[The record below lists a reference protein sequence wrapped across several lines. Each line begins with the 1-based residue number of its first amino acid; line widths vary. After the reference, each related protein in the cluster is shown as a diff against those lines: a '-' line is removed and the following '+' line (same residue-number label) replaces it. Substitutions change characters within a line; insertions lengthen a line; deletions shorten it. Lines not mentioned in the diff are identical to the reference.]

1 MNFGKI
7 GKKEMEVRNRMPK
20 ILSLSLEDEDLL
32 CELAASLSSPARI
45 QTLKL
50 LYFNSYSVG
59 EIAEKLNIPYSSA
72 SLYVKSLENVGLI
85 KTKTL
90 QGSRGAKKICS
101 RNHNA
106 ISIRLNKTDDSVDK
120 VSTISMPIGCY
131 TKCEI
136 VPGCGIVSEAG
147 YLAPDDR
154 PEMFFMPNHV
164 FAQLIW
170 SKTGF
175 VEYQFPYLLT
185 PKDKPKG
192 LQLSFE
198 VCSEFYNYNEDWP
211 SDITIWINGTECG
224 TWRCPS
230 DYGARRGR
238 LNPEWWSSG
247 CTQYGK
253 LLILELSE
261 TGCLLNGTPVPNLT
275 IHQFH
280 FSANAPITIR
290 IGNKPDAEYPGGFNI
305 FGKKFGDFEQDIVL
319 SITYASE
326 S

>member
-1 MNFGKI
+1 
-7 GKKEMEVRNRMPK
+7 MPK

-136 VPGCGIVSEAG
+136 VPGCGFVSEAG
-147 YLAPDDR
+147 YLAMIDPKCFSCRITSLRSSSGQR
-154 PEMFFMPNHV
+154 PALSNINFLICLRRRISQRGFSSPLKSVPN
-164 FAQLIW
+164 FIITT
-170 SKTGF
+170 KTGQATSPF
-175 VEYQFPYLLT
+175 
-185 PKDKPKG
+185 G
-192 LQLSFE
+192 S
-198 VCSEFYNYNEDWP
+198 
-211 SDITIWINGTECG
+211 TEQ
-224 TWRCPS
+224 S
-230 DYGARRGR
+230 AEHGAARA
-238 LNPEWWSSG
+238 
-247 CTQYGK
+247 
-253 LLILELSE
+253 IM
-261 TGCLLNGTPVPNLT
+261 
-275 IHQFH
+275 
-280 FSANAPITIR
+280 AP
-290 IGNKPDAEYPGGFNI
+290 GAGG
-305 FGKKFGDFEQDIVL
+305 
-319 SITYASE
+319 
-326 S
+326 